1 MWTHEDSIVTS
12 AHPSRVWKFFCDVA
26 QWKNWNAGIE
36 VIEIHGPF
44 AAGTRFTMKPPGQ
57 DAFTS
62 TLVEVRHN
70 ESFIDETVV
79 EGVRVL
85 VNHTLSQLPSGGTR
99 ITYGTQIT
107 GPGAE
112 AFGPMVT
119 SDFPEVLAALKALAE
134 QPE

>member
-1 MWTHEDSIVTS
+1 MWTHEDSIETS
-12 AHPSRVWKFFCDVA
+12 AAPSRVWKFFADVA

-36 VIEIHGPF
+36 AIEIHGPF
-44 AAGTRFTMKPPGQ
+44 APDTTFTMKPPGQ
-57 DAFTS
+57 EAFIS
-62 TLVEVRHN
+62 TLVEVREN
-70 ESFIDETVV
+70 EGFVDETVV

-85 VNHTLSQLPSGGTR
+85 VNHSLLRRPSGGTR
-99 ITYGTQIT
+99 ITYGTRIT

-134 QPE
+134 RTE